1 MKRVLI
7 VYWSAT
13 GNTEAMAR
21 AVADGVRAA
30 GGTVEVK
37 TAARTQAVELS
48 GYDALALGC
57 PSMGDEVLDED
68 EMEPFVASI
77 TGAQIGGKPLVLFG
91 SYDWGDGQWMR
102 DWQQRMEGL
111 GAQLVVRDL
120 ICQLDPDAPVLD
132 ACRKAGA
139 ALVG

>member
-21 AVADGVRAA
+21 AVAEGVRAA
-30 GGTVEVK
+30 GGTAQVQAV
-37 TAARTQAVELS
+37 ARTEVAELS
-48 GYDALALGC
+48 DYDALALGC

-77 TGAQIGGKPLVLFG
+77 TGAQVGDKPLALFG

-111 GAQLVVRDL
+111 GARLVVRDL